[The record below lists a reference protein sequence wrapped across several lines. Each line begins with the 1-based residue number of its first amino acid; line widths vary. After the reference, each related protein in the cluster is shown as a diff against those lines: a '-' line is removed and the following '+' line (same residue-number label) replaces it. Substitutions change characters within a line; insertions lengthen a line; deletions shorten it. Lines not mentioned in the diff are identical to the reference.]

1 MGCSVC
7 VVNWFVKVDRV
18 TLCVKIDIFLQTRML
33 MLLVKKN
40 VINLMICVNIKFQ
53 VYKSN
58 NRNSF
63 TNVYCINEL
72 VGTILCN

>member
-33 MLLVKKN
+33 MLLVKK
-40 VINLMICVNIKFQ
+40 
-53 VYKSN
+53 
-58 NRNSF
+58 
-63 TNVYCINEL
+63 E
-72 VGTILCN
+72 CN